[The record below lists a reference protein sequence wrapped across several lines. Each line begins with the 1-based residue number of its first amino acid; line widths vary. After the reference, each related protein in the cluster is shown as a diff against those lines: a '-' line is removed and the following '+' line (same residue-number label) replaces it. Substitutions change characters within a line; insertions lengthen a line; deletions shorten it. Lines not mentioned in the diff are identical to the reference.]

1 MRCGRF
7 SVHTCNTLSSSLE
20 RPKQICAL
28 GHAFICADNVVED
41 DKLGEGKRVTLMGL
55 IADGEET
62 KKAKAIRA
70 QMAGIGHVGPDTVFE
85 FAGFLVA
92 DVAINF
98 ENITH
103 FTRVVLFDET
113 ESGFVTIL

>member
-1 MRCGRF
+1 M
-7 SVHTCNTLSSSLE
+7 
-20 RPKQICAL
+20 
-28 GHAFICADNVVED
+28 
-41 DKLGEGKRVTLMGL
+41 GESKRVTLTNL

-62 KKAKAIRA
+62 KKAEAVGSEV
-70 QMAGIGHVGPDTVFE
+70 AGIAHVGPDTVFE
-85 FAGFLVA
+85 FTGFLVA